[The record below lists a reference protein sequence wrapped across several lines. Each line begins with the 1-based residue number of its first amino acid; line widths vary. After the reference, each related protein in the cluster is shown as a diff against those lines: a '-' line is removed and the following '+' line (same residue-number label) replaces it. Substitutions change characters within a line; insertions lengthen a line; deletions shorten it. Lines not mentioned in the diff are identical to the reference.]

1 MAIIKTYH
9 IAKSSSSQGFNFI
22 FEKEKVS
29 ESIFNDLLKSKI
41 IEMLGPERMDQYD
54 KCMKDVAQALESKK
68 PVTIVD
74 RNFEIKFKNVK
85 EK

>member
-1 MAIIKTYH
+1 MPIIKTYH

-22 FEKEKVS
+22 MDHEKVS
-29 ESIFNDLLKSKI
+29 ESIFNDLLKSKLT
-41 IEMLGPERMDQYD
+41 ELVGPERMDQYD
-54 KCMKDVAQALESKK
+54 KCLKDVTDALESKK
-68 PVTIVD
+68 PVTIID

>member
-9 IAKSSSSQGFNFI
+9 IAKSFSSQGFNFI

-54 KCMKDVAQALESKK
+54 KCMKDVAQALKSKK